1 MLLARECS
9 VLTPALIECVRTEC
23 RLDWSGV
30 HGVSHWARV
39 RVNGLRLALHNGA
52 DTRVVEYFAFL
63 HDACRENEG
72 RDPEHGV
79 RAAAFAH
86 ALRWTHIALDDE
98 AFGLLVTALE
108 GHTRGVGH
116 DNLTVCTCWDADR
129 LDLPRVLIEVDP
141 QRLCTHEARDPTM
154 IGRARQ
160 AALGWREDFYRG
172 RVGGQ
177 ELRHAHVAGRT
188 VR

>member
-1 MLLARECS
+1 MLLAREYG
-9 VLTPALIECVRTEC
+9 VLTPALIECIRTEY
-23 RLDWSGV
+23 RLDWNGV

-72 RDPEHGV
+72 RDPAHGA

-86 ALRWTHIALDDE
+86 VLRRTHLAIDDA
-98 AFGLLVTALE
+98 AFDLLIMALE
-108 GHTRGVGH
+108 GHTHGVRH

-141 QRLCTHEARDPTM
+141 QRLCTHEARDPAV
-154 IGRARQ
+154 IGRARE
-160 AALGWREDFYRG
+160 AALGWLDDFH
-172 RVGGQ
+172 RVRTERQ
-177 ELRHAHVAGRT
+177 ELRHASAAERA

>member
-1 MLLARECS
+1 MLLAREYG
-9 VLTPALIECVRTEC
+9 VLTPALIECIRTEY
-23 RLDWSGV
+23 RLDWNGA
-30 HGVSHWARV
+30 HGAAHWARV

-72 RDPEHGV
+72 RDPEHGA

-86 ALRWTHIALDDE
+86 ALRRTHLALDDA
-98 AFGLLVTALE
+98 AFDLLIIALE
-108 GHTRGVGH
+108 GHTHGVGH
-116 DNLTVCTCWDADR
+116 DNLTVCTCWDSDR
-129 LDLPRVLIEVDP
+129 LDLPRVMIEVDP

-160 AALGWREDFYRG
+160 AALDWREDFHHG
-172 RVGGQ
+172 RSGGQ
-177 ELRHAHVAGRT
+177 ELRHVSLAGRA